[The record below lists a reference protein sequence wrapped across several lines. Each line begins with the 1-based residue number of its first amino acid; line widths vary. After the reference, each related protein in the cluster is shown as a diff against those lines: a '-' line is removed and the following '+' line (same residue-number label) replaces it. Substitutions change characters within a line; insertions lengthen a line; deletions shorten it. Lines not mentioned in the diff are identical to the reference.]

1 MGSIGIVNVLLLAG
15 ALGTLTPSQTSHAPI
30 ERDWWLSG
38 VEGSKGSYM
47 LPLVDK
53 GSIKHIG
60 TKVRGW
66 EWLFLQ
72 NGMNTAFQTLV
83 EVDCE
88 AHTVAVIRSYADPR
102 TGIRH
107 EVTPTGA
114 DSAVHPGSVDRAVE
128 TFMCSDGALSPD
140 SVQLKDSGLPSSP
153 MDAAP
158 IIFAEL
164 AKMPASDAG
173 RRPAA
178 P

>member
-1 MGSIGIVNVLLLAG
+1 MGPIGIVNVLLLAG
-15 ALGTLTPSQTSHAPI
+15 TLGTLTPAQTSHAPI

-38 VEGSKGSYM
+38 VAGTTGSYT

-53 GSIKHIG
+53 SSIKHIG
-60 TKVRGW
+60 TKARGW

-72 NGMNTAFQTLV
+72 NGTNTAFQNLV

-88 AHTVAVIRSYADPR
+88 AHTLTVIRAYADPR
-102 TGIRH
+102 TGTRH
-107 EVTPTGA
+107 EVSPSGA
-114 DSAVHPGSVDRAVE
+114 DSAVHPGSAEQAVE
-128 TFMCSDGALSPD
+128 KFMCSDGALSPD

-164 AKMPASDAG
+164 AKMPASDPG